1 MPIPAPEPEPVD
13 PPQPDPVDPSKSHGE
28 VTLYDLNDKVKALME
43 EIESLKAAAATEA
56 SAALIEDYF
65 TVNKDMITIGA
76 VTNFMLIDPFCI
88 EGPSVLDFTL
98 SASFGIDVSVV
109 SVELMVNSETVAHS
123 TINDSEEPSNLS
135 LIYRGKIEEDS

>member
-13 PPQPDPVDPSKSHGE
+13 PPQPDPLDPSKSHGE

-65 TVNKDMITIGA
+65 NVNQDMITIGA
-76 VTNFMLIDPFCI
+76 TTNFMLIDPFCI
-88 EGPSVLDFTL
+88 EGPSVIDFTL

-109 SVELMVNSETVAHS
+109 SIELMVDSETVAHS
-123 TINDSEEPSNLS
+123 TINDA
-135 LIYRGKIEEDS
+135 